1 MINKNGKIIKLVAEI
16 CASWAHRSYRNAFM
30 NLVNALSKEGYEV
43 KYDVKMTPQI
53 GSLEVFLNKEN
64 NERQRVFSKL
74 NSGSKINEDTIPD
87 IIEDIKNKLWSNLI
101 LISFKR
107 TFFLCELIREK
118 KLSNH
123 VIEYSCSFKFFNY
136 FY

>member
-1 MINKNGKIIKLVAEI
+1 
-16 CASWAHRSYRNAFM
+16 M

-53 GSLEVFLNKEN
+53 GSLEVSLNKEN

-87 IIEDIKNKLWSNLI
+87 IIEDIKNKL
-101 LISFKR
+101 
-107 TFFLCELIREK
+107 
-118 KLSNH
+118 
-123 VIEYSCSFKFFNY
+123 
-136 FY
+136 